1 MENSLLDSLRA
12 KPVPA
17 KQQHFKVQV
26 PEPDKKEDVELLVPI
41 QDRREES
48 VIDRHDILKRIEGN
62 LRVQSEITDDTI
74 RLKPVTKAP
83 KKSGRQTRK
92 ITQKSDK
99 VRKVSLIPDPLKK
112 DNLVL
117 LRANVADVR
126 FSDDMQQKIPKSREK
141 VYYRAP
147 AYYQNNREKFI
158 HFINS
163 LFSPYQEQLKIEESN
178 LSGDSGSGDGFS
190 DLLTHQK
197 IVRDYINVYTPYRGL
212 LLYHGLGSGK
222 TCSSIAIAEGL
233 KDRRKIWVMKKER
246 HHKHSVL

>member
-1 MENSLLDSLRA
+1 MESSLLDSLRA
-12 KPVPA
+12 KPVPE

-26 PEPDKKEDVELLVPI
+26 PEPDKKEEVELLVSI

-48 VIDRHDILKRIEGN
+48 VVDRRDILKRIEGN

-74 RLKPVTKAP
+74 RLKPVTKSP

-126 FSDDMQQKIPKSREK
+126 FSDDMQQKIPKAREK

-163 LFSPYQEQLKIEESN
+163 LFSPYQRSLA
-178 LSGDSGSGDGFS
+178 
-190 DLLTHQK
+190 LLF
-197 IVRDYINVYTPYRGL
+197 
-212 LLYHGLGSGK
+212 
-222 TCSSIAIAEGL
+222 
-233 KDRRKIWVMKKER
+233 
-246 HHKHSVL
+246 